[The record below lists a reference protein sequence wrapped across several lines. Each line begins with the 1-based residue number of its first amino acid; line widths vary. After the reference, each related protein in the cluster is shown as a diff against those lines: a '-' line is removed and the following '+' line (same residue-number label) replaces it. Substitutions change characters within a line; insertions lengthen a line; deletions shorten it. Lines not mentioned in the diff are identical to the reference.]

1 MASRFKHYSTADTY
15 TIERVNRLDRVVVN
29 SGVSGATVTIRF
41 AASDGVI
48 ASIAADDP
56 DIGRVYDIVFGG
68 FGANLEVVLSHDT
81 DVTVVYG

>member
-1 MASRFKHYSTADTY
+1 MASRFKHYNTADTY
-15 TIERVNRLDRVVVN
+15 TIERVDRLDRVVVN

-56 DIGRVYDIVFGG
+56 DIGRVYNIVFGG
-68 FGANLEVVLSHDT
+68 VVDLEVVLSHDT